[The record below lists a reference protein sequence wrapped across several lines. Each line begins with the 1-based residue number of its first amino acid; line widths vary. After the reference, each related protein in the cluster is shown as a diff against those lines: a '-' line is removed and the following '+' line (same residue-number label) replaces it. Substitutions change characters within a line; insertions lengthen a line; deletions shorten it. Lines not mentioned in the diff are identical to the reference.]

1 MSKRKTVVIL
11 ALLVAVVPK
20 MGFPQ
25 GWEDAFYIFAGLLI
39 ALLAYLPDRVYCDEC
54 RKIISPNG
62 HADKIAGELAAIS
75 EKKEVAKESV
85 RKGEKEMSEQSDNTP
100 VA

>member
-11 ALLVAVVPK
+11 ALLVALVPK

-25 GWEDAFYIFAGLLI
+25 GWEDAFYIFVGLLI

-54 RKIISPNG
+54 RKLVSPSA
-62 HADKIAGELAAIS
+62 HRDQMSADMTEQQVS
-75 EKKEVAKESV
+75 TQTVMKKVGKE
-85 RKGEKEMSEQSDNTP
+85 RSEQGDKAS
-100 VA
+100 VV